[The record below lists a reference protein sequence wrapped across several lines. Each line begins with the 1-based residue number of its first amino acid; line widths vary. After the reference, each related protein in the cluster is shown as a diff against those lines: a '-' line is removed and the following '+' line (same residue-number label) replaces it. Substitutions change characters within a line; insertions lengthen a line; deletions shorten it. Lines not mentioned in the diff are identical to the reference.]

1 MTFLDSASTTKP
13 KFFRKDYSTYWF
25 NSNMFYSTDE
35 QTKVQEAEDRVKRC
49 LGVKGGHVVTG
60 SPSSG
65 LIQDLFNKIK
75 KST

>member
-1 MTFLDSASTTKP
+1 MIYLDNAATTYP
-13 KFFRKDYSTYWF
+13 KYSRRDYVEYWF

-75 KST
+75 ENT